1 MTSDHYSERRK
12 NYDDLL
18 EREIAVKSLEVIQ
31 LGVER
36 RSREGKKII
45 VSIRVLSLIVWI
57 VVEAGAPTEPSV
69 VS

>member
-1 MTSDHYSERRK
+1 MTRDHYSGRRE

-45 VSIRVLSLIVWI
+45 VSIRVLSFIGWI
-57 VVEAGAPTEPSV
+57 VDEAGAPTKPSV